1 MENLD
6 YLISYLLGERGEDIS
21 KYEGRDKKRLYRAL
35 VNIRQPKEIS
45 NEYIE
50 KENEFLQLRN
60 NDIYDGKNINEKIS
74 IWHGDITKLKI
85 EAIVNP
91 ANSKEQVV
99 ISPII
104 IA

>member
-1 MENLD
+1 MESLD

-50 KENEFLQLRN
+50 KENEFLQ
-60 NDIYDGKNINEKIS
+60 
-74 IWHGDITKLKI
+74 
-85 EAIVNP
+85 
-91 ANSKEQVV
+91 
-99 ISPII
+99 
-104 IA
+104 

>member
-6 YLISYLLGERGEDIS
+6 YVISYLLGERGEDIS
-21 KYEGRDKKRLYRAL
+21 KYEGRDKRRLYRAL

-60 NDIYDGKNINEKIS
+60 NDTYDAKNINEKIS
-74 IWHGDITKLKI
+74 IWHGDIQ
-85 EAIVNP
+85 N
-91 ANSKEQVV
+91 
-99 ISPII
+99 
-104 IA
+104 